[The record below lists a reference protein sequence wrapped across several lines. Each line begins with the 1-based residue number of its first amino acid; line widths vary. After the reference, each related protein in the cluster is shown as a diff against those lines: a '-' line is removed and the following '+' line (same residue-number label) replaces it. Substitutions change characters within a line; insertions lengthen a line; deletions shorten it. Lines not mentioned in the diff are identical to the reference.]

1 MRNHRQTPNIQ
12 TSSIQLPSIQATSH
26 PISKLASLLTLL
38 ILCGCTPPAQPEPPK
53 DAPKESNL
61 LQSQTEALE
70 KAKQVEQLLQN
81 AASAQQA
88 AIDDQVR

>member
-1 MRNHRQTPNIQ
+1 MRTHLQTPNIQ
-12 TSSIQLPSIQATSH
+12 TLSIQTTSH

-38 ILCGCTPPAQPEPPK
+38 ILCGCTPPSQPEPPK

-81 AASAQQA
+81 AASAQHA

>member
-1 MRNHRQTPNIQ
+1 MCTQLQ
-12 TSSIQLPSIQATSH
+12 TSSIQTPSIQTTSH

-38 ILCGCTPPAQPEPPK
+38 ILCGCTPPVQQEPPK

-88 AIDDQVR
+88 AINEQVR

>member
-1 MRNHRQTPNIQ
+1 MCTQLQTSSTQ
-12 TSSIQLPSIQATSH
+12 TSSIQTTSH

-38 ILCGCTPPAQPEPPK
+38 ILCGCTPPVQQEPPK

-88 AIDDQVR
+88 AINEQVR

>member
-1 MRNHRQTPNIQ
+1 L
-12 TSSIQLPSIQATSH
+12 SIQPTSH
-26 PISKLASLLTLL
+26 SLSKLLSLVTLL

-53 DAPKESNL
+53 DAAKESNL

-88 AIDDQVR
+88 AVEEQVQ

>member
-1 MRNHRQTPNIQ
+1 
-12 TSSIQLPSIQATSH
+12 
-26 PISKLASLLTLL
+26 
-38 ILCGCTPPAQPEPPK
+38 LCGCTPPAQPEPPK

>member
-1 MRNHRQTPNIQ
+1 MPSHRQTPNIQ
-12 TSSIQLPSIQATSH
+12 TTSH
-26 PISKLASLLTLL
+26 PLSKLVSLLPLL
-38 ILCGCTPPAQPEPPK
+38 LLCSCTPPAQPEPPK

-88 AIDDQVR
+88 AIDEQVR

>member
-1 MRNHRQTPNIQ
+1 MRAHRQTPNIQ
-12 TSSIQLPSIQATSH
+12 TSSIQLPSIQTTSH
-26 PISKLASLLTLL
+26 PLSKLASLLTLL

>member
-1 MRNHRQTPNIQ
+1 MCTQLQTSSTQ
-12 TSSIQLPSIQATSH
+12 TSSIQTTSH
-26 PISKLASLLTLL
+26 PISKLASLFTLL
-38 ILCGCTPPAQPEPPK
+38 ILCGCTPPVQQEPPK

-88 AIDDQVR
+88 AINEQVR

>member
-1 MRNHRQTPNIQ
+1 MRTHRQTPNIQ
-12 TSSIQLPSIQATSH
+12 TLSIQTTSH

-38 ILCGCTPPAQPEPPK
+38 ILCGCTPPVQQEPLK

>member
-1 MRNHRQTPNIQ
+1 MRTHIQTFNIQ
-12 TSSIQLPSIQATSH
+12 TSSIQPLKRPLT
-26 PISKLASLLTLL
+26 KLASLATLL
-38 ILCGCTPPAQPEPPK
+38 ILCGCTPPAQQEPPK

-70 KAKQVEQLLQN
+70 KAKQVEQQLQN

-88 AIDDQVR
+88 AIDEQVR

>member
-1 MRNHRQTPNIQ
+1 MRSHRQTPNIQ
-12 TSSIQLPSIQATSH
+12 TTSH
-26 PISKLASLLTLL
+26 PLSKLASLLTLL
-38 ILCGCTPPAQPEPPK
+38 LCGCTPPAQPEPPK

-88 AIDDQVR
+88 AIDEQVR

>member
-1 MRNHRQTPNIQ
+1 MRTQLQTSSTQTSSTQ
-12 TSSIQLPSIQATSH
+12 TSSIQTPSH
-26 PISKLASLLTLL
+26 PLSKLASLLTLL
-38 ILCGCTPPAQPEPPK
+38 ILCGCTPPAQTEPPK

-88 AIDDQVR
+88 AINEQVQ

>member
-1 MRNHRQTPNIQ
+1 MRTHLQTPNIQ
-12 TSSIQLPSIQATSH
+12 TSSIQTTSY
-26 PISKLASLLTLL
+26 PLSKLASLLMLL

-81 AASAQQA
+81 AVSAQQA
-88 AIDDQVR
+88 AMDDQVR

>member
-1 MRNHRQTPNIQ
+1 MRTHRQTLN
-12 TSSIQLPSIQATSH
+12 IQLPSIPATSH
-26 PISKLASLLTLL
+26 PLSKLASLLTLL

-53 DAPKESNL
+53 DPPKESNL

>member
-1 MRNHRQTPNIQ
+1 MRTHLQTPNIQ
-12 TSSIQLPSIQATSH
+12 PPSIRTTSH

>member
-1 MRNHRQTPNIQ
+1 MRTHRQTSDIQ
-12 TSSIQLPSIQATSH
+12 TSSIQRLKRPLST
-26 PISKLASLLTLL
+26 LLSLVTLL

-53 DAPKESNL
+53 DAAKESNL

-88 AIDDQVR
+88 AIDEQVR

>member
-1 MRNHRQTPNIQ
+1 MRTQLQ
-12 TSSIQLPSIQATSH
+12 TSSIQTTSH

-38 ILCGCTPPAQPEPPK
+38 ILCGCTPPVQPEPPK
-53 DAPKESNL
+53 DAPKKSNL

-88 AIDDQVR
+88 AINEQVQ